1 MLVLSRRE
9 RERIWI
15 GESVLLTVVE
25 VRGGQVRLAFEAPEG
40 VCIDREEVRGRRR
53 EFLPVPRDNCSERA

>member
-15 GESVLLTVVE
+15 GESILLTVVA
-25 VRGGQVRLAFEAPEG
+25 VKNGQVRLAFEAPEG
-40 VCIDREEVRGRRR
+40 VAIDREEVRKRRQ
-53 EFLPVPRDNCSERA
+53 EFLPQPQETRVDHG